1 MIITLAGHV
10 DHGKT
15 AIVQALTGVNT
26 DRLKEEQARGLTIDL
41 GFAYTTIESQRIGFV
56 DVPGHHRF
64 IHNMIAGVA
73 NQQHA
78 LLVIAADDGIMPQTT
93 EHAQIL
99 ELIGLRSGTIV
110 LNKVD
115 LVSADRL
122 RECRAAISQFKSD
135 CFLRDARV
143 FEVVAPT
150 NDGIEA
156 LRTHLVEI
164 AQTFDSTASA
174 RPFRLAID
182 RSFNLRGVGTV
193 VTGTVTSGEV
203 RVGDEV
209 HLTAIGDRV
218 RIRNLNV
225 QGLDANTACAG
236 DRCSLNIA
244 GSDANEAQ
252 RGDWLLSLEHVL
264 PINQVS
270 IDLSLL
276 DDFPRNLKH
285 WSSVH
290 VYHLT
295 DHTEARLA
303 LLEGSVVEPGARTL
317 AELHC
322 DDAMHFK
329 AGDRLILRDRDQ
341 SCTIGGA
348 TILAYAQETHNRR
361 RSKTNLSFLDSLRSS
376 IDANGR
382 SKLLETYTSRG
393 LVSVDEFKRFTLC
406 AHDDVRELLESDQ
419 VVLADG
425 LAIGIVAFD
434 EIVQST
440 TNTLG
445 AFHDAHPSQEGMTV
459 SQLEHETP
467 TYSNAVQFTLDQMVN
482 RQVLRHVAG
491 QYALRAHRA
500 EGPSYDTTLF
510 DKVKPMFDAEQPV
523 SLGDVAKRLRK
534 PFNDMEKAMRPMVAA
549 GTLVRVNNNR
559 YLTPERIAELQNIA
573 SQLAANEPFTVRE
586 FRDASGLGRNT
597 VIDVLEYFDRQRVT
611 QRRGEVRVLLKVN
624 ESNSE

>member
-15 AIVQALTGVNT
+15 ALVQALTGVNT

-41 GFAYTTIESQRIGFV
+41 GFAYTTIDSQRIGFV

-78 LLVIAADDGIMPQTT
+78 LLVIAADDGIMPQTI

-99 ELIGLRSGTIV
+99 ELMGLQSGTIV

-115 LVSADRL
+115 LVSADRV
-122 RECRAAISQFKSD
+122 RECRTAINQFKSG
-135 CFLRDARV
+135 CFLRDATV

-164 AQTFDSTASA
+164 AQTFDSTARA

-225 QGLDANTACAG
+225 QGLDAETARVG

-252 RGDWLLSLEHVL
+252 RGDWLLATEHVL
-264 PINQVS
+264 PIQQVS

-285 WSSVH
+285 WSSMH

-303 LLEGSVVEPGARTL
+303 LLEGSVAEPGTTTL

-322 DDAMHFK
+322 EDAMHFK
-329 AGDRLILRDRDQ
+329 AGDRLILRDRDL
-341 SCTIGGA
+341 SCTLGGG
-348 TILAYAQETHNRR
+348 TVLAYANEAHTRR
-361 RSKTNLSFLDSLRSS
+361 RSKANLSFLDSLRDS
-376 IDANGR
+376 IEAEDQAK
-382 SKLLETYTSRG
+382 SLETYALRG
-393 LVSVDEFKRFTLC
+393 MVSVDEFKRFTLC
-406 AHDDVRELLESDQ
+406 THDDVRDLLESDR
-419 VVLADG
+419 VVHADG
-425 LAIGIVAFD
+425 FAIGIHAFN
-434 EIVQST
+434 EIVHGI
-440 TNTLG
+440 TNILS
-445 AFHDAHPSQEGMTV
+445 AFHEVHPTQEGMTV

-467 TYSNAVQFTLDQMVN
+467 SYSNAVQFTLDQLLK
-482 RQVLRHVAG
+482 RQTLRHIAG
-491 QYALRAHRA
+491 QYALVAHEA
-500 EGPSYDTTLF
+500 EGPSYDTALF

-523 SLGDVAKRLRK
+523 ALGDVAKRLRV
-534 PFNDMEKAMRPMVAA
+534 PFNDIERALRPMVAA
-549 GTLVRVNNNR
+549 GALVRVNNNR
-559 YLTPERIAELQNIA
+559 YLTPNRISELRGIA
-573 SQLAANEPFTVRE
+573 SELATNNPFTVRE

-611 QRRGEVRVLLKVN
+611 QRRGEVRILLT
-624 ESNSE
+624 ESKSN